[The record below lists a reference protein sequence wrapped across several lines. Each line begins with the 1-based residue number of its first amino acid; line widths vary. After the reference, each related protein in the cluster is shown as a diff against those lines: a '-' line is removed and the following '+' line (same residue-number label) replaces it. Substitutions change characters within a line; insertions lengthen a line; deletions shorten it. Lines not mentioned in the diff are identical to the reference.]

1 MITLIKKRKK
11 HKMTKGGGHKGAKLL
26 KFILLFI
33 AGAISSLIFP
43 PFAQSWAGYI
53 ALIGFFVFLF
63 KKDRSL
69 KEMFWA
75 TYVFGFSFFVV
86 GFSWINNALLTD
98 GDQFIAFVPLV
109 MLAIGLFFG
118 LFWAIPALLA
128 AKGKGIYEKMLL
140 FCGGYVFM
148 EWVRSFIFTGFPWN
162 LLGTAFSFHPRMIQG
177 ASVIGTYG
185 LSLLLLL
192 LCCGMALIGIS
203 IWQKKLYKGS
213 FIFIL
218 LPAVC
223 LFSFSFLYL
232 PINELDGLKVRLVQP
247 NIPQTFKWQPALMYQ
262 NFRQYIDMSRVQPLD
277 DVDMV
282 VWGETATPY
291 ILDRDEERLAEI
303 KNAIPEKGYLVTGV
317 LRIGHEN
324 GREVPYNS
332 LFVINGDGD
341 IKDYY
346 DKSHLVPFGEFLPF
360 RDYLP
365 DFMEP
370 VASVVGDLGRGE
382 KNKNITVSG
391 LPLMGGA
398 ICYASIFPHEVL
410 NRVKKPEILLVLAN
424 DGWYGISAGPYQHLA
439 AAQMRAL
446 EEGITIVRSANTGIS
461 AVILPNGELLGVIG
475 LDVSGV
481 TDVVLP
487 KNLSR
492 KTIYGCLGNVIP
504 LSILLLMFVFI
515 WGVRRYKNKI
525 SR

>member
-1 MITLIKKRKK
+1 MAKES
-11 HKMTKGGGHKGAKLL
+11 GHKSRALL
-26 KFILLFI
+26 KYLLLFC
-33 AGAISSLIFP
+33 AGAMSSLIFP
-43 PFAQSWAGYI
+43 PFTQCLYGYAG
-53 ALIGFFVFLF
+53 LIGFLIFLF
-63 KKDRSL
+63 YKERGA

-75 TYVFGFSFFVV
+75 AYIFGFAFFAV

-98 GDQFIAFVPLV
+98 GEQFVAFVPLV

-118 LFWAIPALLA
+118 LFWGLPALAA
-128 AKGKGIYEKMLL
+128 AKGKGVYEKMLV
-140 FCGGYVFM
+140 FAGSYVLW

-162 LLGTAFSFHPRMIQG
+162 LLGTAFSFHPRLIQG

-185 LSLLLLL
+185 LSLLLLI

-203 IWQKKLYKGS
+203 IRQKKLYKGS
-213 FIFIL
+213 FLFIL
-218 LPAVC
+218 LPILG
-223 LFSFSFLYL
+223 LFYFGLQFH

-303 KNAIPEKGYLVTGV
+303 KNAIPEKGFLVTGV

-332 LFVINGDGD
+332 LFVINGNGD

-382 KNKNITVSG
+382 KYKNIKVSG

-398 ICYASIFPHEVL
+398 ICYESIFPKEVI
-410 NRVKKPEILLVLAN
+410 NPKEKPEILLVLAN

-439 AAQMRAL
+439 AAQMRAV
-446 EEGITIVRSANTGIS
+446 EEGITVIRSANTGIS
-461 AVILPNGELLGVIG
+461 AVILANGEMLGVIG

-481 TDVVLP
+481 TDVMLP
-487 KNLSR
+487 KKLSR
-492 KTIYGCLGNVIP
+492 KTVYGTYGNAIP
-504 LSILLLMFVFI
+504 LSILLLILLFI
-515 WGVRRYKNKI
+515 CAMRRYQRKI

>member
-1 MITLIKKRKK
+1 MGNKF
-11 HKMTKGGGHKGAKLL
+11 GHKSRALL
-26 KFILLFI
+26 KYILLFC
-33 AGAISSLIFP
+33 AGATSSLIFP
-43 PFAQSWAGYI
+43 PFKQSLLGYT
-53 ALIGFFVFLF
+53 ALISFFVFLF

-75 TYVFGFSFFVV
+75 AYVFGFAFFVV

-98 GDQFIAFVPLV
+98 GEQFVAFVPLV

-118 LFWAIPALLA
+118 LFWGLPALA
-128 AKGKGIYEKMLL
+128 TAKGKNVYEKMLI
-140 FCGGYVFM
+140 FTGCYVLL

-185 LSLLLLL
+185 LSLLLLV
-192 LCCGMALIGIS
+192 LCCGVALIGIS

-213 FIFIL
+213 FLFIL
-218 LPAVC
+218 LPILC
-223 LFSFSFLYL
+223 LFSFSFLYQ
-232 PINELDGLKVRLVQP
+232 PIGELDGLKIRLVQP

-291 ILDRDEERLAEI
+291 FLDRDEERLAEI
-303 KNAIPEKGYLVTGV
+303 QAAIPKKGFLVTGV
-317 LRIGHEN
+317 LRIGYEN
-324 GREVPYNS
+324 GRQVPYNS
-332 LFVINGDGD
+332 LFVIDGNGD

-382 KNKNITVSG
+382 QNKNITVKG

-398 ICYASIFPHEVL
+398 ICYESIFPHEVL
-410 NRVKKPEILLVLAN
+410 NQNKKPEILLVLAN
-424 DGWYGISAGPYQHLA
+424 DGWYGISAGPYQHLV
-439 AAQMRAL
+439 AAQMRAV
-446 EEGITIVRSANTGIS
+446 EEGVTVIRSANTGIS
-461 AVILPNGELLGVIG
+461 AVILTNGEILGDIG

-487 KNLSR
+487 KKLSR
-492 KTIYGCLGNVIP
+492 KTIYGTYGNIIP
-504 LSILLLMFVFI
+504 LGILLLLFI
-515 WGVRRYKNKI
+515 FIGVIRSYKSKI

>member
-1 MITLIKKRKK
+1 MMKSIR
-11 HKMTKGGGHKGAKLL
+11 HRSAKFLR
-26 KFILLFI
+26 FVLLFF

-43 PFAQSWAGYI
+43 PFAESWGGYI
-53 ALIGFFVFLF
+53 ALICFFVFLF

-69 KEMFWA
+69 KEMFWSA
-75 TYVFGFSFFVV
+75 YVFGFAFFAV

-98 GDQFIAFVPLV
+98 GDQFIAFVPLA

-118 LFWAIPALLA
+118 LFWAIPALFSG
-128 AKGKGIYEKMLL
+128 KGKNIYEKMLL
-140 FCGGYVFM
+140 FCICYVFM

-162 LLGTAFSFHPRMIQG
+162 LLGTAFSFHPRLIQG

-185 LSLLLLL
+185 LSLLLLI
-192 LCCGMALIGIS
+192 LCCGMSLVVLS
-203 IWQKKLYKGS
+203 FWHKKIYKGC
-213 FIFIL
+213 FLFVL
-218 LPAVC
+218 LPMIC
-223 LFSFSFLYL
+223 LFSFSFLYH
-232 PINELDGLKVRLVQP
+232 PIDKLDGLKVRLVQP
-247 NIPQTFKWQPALMYQ
+247 NIPQTFKWQPSLMYQ

-291 ILDRDEERLAEI
+291 LLDRDDEHLAEI
-303 KNAIPEKGYLVTGV
+303 KKAIPKKGFLITGV
-317 LRIGHEN
+317 LRIGYER
-324 GREVPYNS
+324 GEQIPYNS
-332 LFVINGDGD
+332 LFVIDGNGD

-346 DKSHLVPFGEFLPF
+346 DKAHLVPFGEFLPF

-365 DFMEP
+365 NFMEP

-382 KNKNITVSG
+382 KNKNITVPG

-398 ICYASIFPHEVL
+398 ICYESIFPHEVL
-410 NRVKKPEILLVLAN
+410 NRNKKPEILLVLAN

-439 AAQMRAL
+439 AAQMRAV
-446 EEGITIVRSANTGIS
+446 EEGITVVRSANTGIS
-461 AVILPNGELLGVIG
+461 AVILANGEILGEIG

-487 KNLSR
+487 KDLSQ

-504 LSILLLMFVFI
+504 LGILLLMLVFV
-515 WGVRRYKNKI
+515 WGVRRYKN
-525 SR
+525 